1 MVRIFPAR
9 YSTGHKTLSYAYMF
23 IISSPISPIIS
34 PQPFFT
40 VIFSLNKTEE
50 SNVTDIIPLPLNN
63 GNIITDG
70 MLEARYVITRLM
82 TQRETAEPNPHIT
95 YFMEILQCK
104 NPFFENIVNNKNAQV
119 NE

>member
-9 YSTGHKTLSYAYMF
+9 YSTGHKTLCYAYMF

-50 SNVTDIIPLPLNN
+50 SFLLDYTPDRFSN
-63 GNIITDG
+63 GEGKVKI
-70 MLEARYVITRLM
+70 
-82 TQRETAEPNPHIT
+82 H
-95 YFMEILQCK
+95 
-104 NPFFENIVNNKNAQV
+104 ENINNVANGLHERKN
-119 NE
+119 

>member
-1 MVRIFPAR
+1 MQNEKHGKVNFELVYIVMNPG
-9 YSTGHKTLSYAYMF
+9 YNDKN
-23 IISSPISPIIS
+23 
-34 PQPFFT
+34 
-40 VIFSLNKTEE
+40 LNKTEE

-104 NPFFENIVNNKNAQV
+104 NPFFENIVNNKNAQA